1 MLASLKNITVAW
13 WLKNQPRR
21 GNEGIVSEKQNVN
34 SIQGLRKFRLRLY
47 IELAVCSPEELLKFL
62 FRYVQRSSFQ
72 NFIFS
77 QRKMTS
83 KHLTIVFR
91 CRVHVSPP
99 TSGSYV
105 PSVPSVYFFLPRMQT
120 ATTTL
125 TCFVSIQTQN
135 PRFLLSRTHQEL
147 LGFEDRNEEW
157 IRYHLSSGPWL

>member
-1 MLASLKNITVAW
+1 MIKKSTKKRERENS
-13 WLKNQPRR
+13 
-21 GNEGIVSEKQNVN
+21 SEKQNVN
-34 SIQGLRKFRLRLY
+34 SIQGSRKFRLRLY

-83 KHLTIVFR
+83 KYLTIVFR
-91 CRVHVSPP
+91 RRVHVSPP
-99 TSGSYV
+99 ASGSYV
-105 PSVPSVYFFLPRMQT
+105 PSVPSVYFSLPRMQT
-120 ATTTL
+120 ATTL

-147 LGFEDRNEEW
+147 LGFEDRNEE
-157 IRYHLSSGPWL
+157 